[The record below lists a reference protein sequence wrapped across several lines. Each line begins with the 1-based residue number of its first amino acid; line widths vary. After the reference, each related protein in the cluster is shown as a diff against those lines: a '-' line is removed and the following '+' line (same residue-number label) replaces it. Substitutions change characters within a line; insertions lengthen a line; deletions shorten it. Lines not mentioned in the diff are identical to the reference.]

1 MNILSKMSKRL
12 KIILGIL
19 FVLVLITV
27 GLNQKHLLIIYKDES
42 HGKNGQYNYNWMIFD
57 NPVDLE
63 IYKGEGWSEFRGD
76 LNVRETARITNKKIV
91 RNIIREI
98 VKFEEILDYT
108 VEDYV
113 RDSEGFEANRFR
125 VWIRTIEEIE
135 EDGQRGGPIMMG
147 FTFYEGHNIARS
159 YFGEEFYYLD
169 EEFKEYLMSFINE

>member
-1 MNILSKMSKRL
+1 M
-12 KIILGIL
+12 ILGIL
-19 FVLVLITV
+19 FILVLITV
-27 GLNQKHLLIIYKDES
+27 GLNQKYLFLIYKDES
-42 HGKNGQYNYNWMIFD
+42 HGKNGQYSYNWIIFD

-63 IYKGEGWSEFRGD
+63 IYKGEGWSEFRID
-76 LNVRETARITNKKIV
+76 INVRESARITNKKIL

-113 RDSEGFEANRFR
+113 RDSEGFEANRYLVKIR
-125 VWIRTIEEIE
+125 VIEEIE
-135 EDGQRGGPIMMG
+135 EDRRGGPIMMG